1 MEALKVFSSAIG
13 YLKSHVLRA
22 CQQKTSGIDEKDIHW
37 VLTIPA
43 IWDDVA
49 KKFMREAAEQV
60 FRMFIS
66 CIKRVTFPLFL

>member
-1 MEALKVFSSAIG
+1 MEALKVFSSAIE
-13 YLKSHVLRA
+13 YLKNHVLRA
-22 CQQKTSGIDEKDIHW
+22 CRAKTSGIEEEDIHW

-60 FRMFIS
+60 Q
-66 CIKRVTFPLFL
+66 